1 MTATML
7 KTFDELTLDEPV
19 EPAEATITAIAPRM
33 APRSAAI
40 PECGC
45 LLTAVG
51 RCPTQLRAAPS

>member
-1 MTATML
+1 MSATML
-7 KTFDELTLDEPV
+7 TSFDDLTFDDPV
-19 EPAEATITAIAPRM
+19 EPAGATITAVAARM
-33 APRSAAI
+33 SPLSAAI

>member
-7 KTFDELTLDEPV
+7 TSFDDWILDEPV
-19 EPAEATITAIAPRM
+19 EPAGATITARAARM
-33 APRSAAI
+33 AARNAAI
-40 PECGC
+40 PECRC